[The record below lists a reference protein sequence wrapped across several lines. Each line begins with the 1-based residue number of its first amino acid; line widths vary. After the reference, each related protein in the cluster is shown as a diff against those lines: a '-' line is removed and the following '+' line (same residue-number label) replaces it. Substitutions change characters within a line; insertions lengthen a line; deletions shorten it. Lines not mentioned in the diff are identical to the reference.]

1 MSAATIKF
9 FRNKE
14 NNTQEYVASIL
25 DISQPAYGKLENGK
39 RKKKEIPNDIAE
51 KLAALYKVEKEL
63 FLEEGNSSINYVSGT
78 QNKGII
84 SENYYEAG
92 KELLQTV
99 FDKADEMLLR
109 IKEERAESE
118 NERKQ
123 MFGLLN
129 KIVEKLDK

>member
-14 NNTQEYVASIL
+14 NYTQEYVASIL

-39 RKKKEIPNDIAE
+39 RKRKEIPNDIAD

-63 FLEEGNSSINYVSGT
+63 FLEEGNSSINYVTGT

-84 SENYYEAG
+84 SENYYEA
-92 KELLQTV
+92 
-99 FDKADEMLLR
+99 
-109 IKEERAESE
+109 
-118 NERKQ
+118 
-123 MFGLLN
+123 
-129 KIVEKLDK
+129 